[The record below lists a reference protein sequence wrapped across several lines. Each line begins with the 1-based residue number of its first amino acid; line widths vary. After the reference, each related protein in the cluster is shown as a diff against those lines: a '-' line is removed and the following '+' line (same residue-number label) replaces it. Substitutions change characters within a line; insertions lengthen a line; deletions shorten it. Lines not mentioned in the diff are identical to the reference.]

1 MSRSLS
7 FTSRDVPAVMN
18 WSCQSLK
25 KEYHQG
31 KGTTS
36 WQEMLHIV
44 STVPKPSFTPHALL
58 LFKSQALHWATLIL
72 ASAQAISREER
83 ESMAPGEKEREE
95 GPAKSALRKVRTAT
109 LVINLARGWQ
119 QWANENSTRQA
130 QEPAGWLPG
139 GTQDQSQAP
148 KPVTCPT
155 FPKSPSLKPEGHGDG
170 QSPEEATEISH
181 IKRKE
186 VTKTIVSKA
195 YERGGDMSDL
205 SHRYE
210 KDSST
215 PEPDHPE
222 NDIDRILHSHDSPTR
237 RRKCANLVSELTKG
251 WKEME
256 KEVPMWKSDSVDTE
270 DSGYGG
276 ETEERPEDGA
286 QVAAARIKR
295 PLPSQ
300 ANRFTEN
307 LNCKAQRKYSQVGDL
322 KGRWQQWADEHIQ
335 SQKLNPF
342 SEEFD
347 YQLAMSTRLHK
358 GDEGYGRPKEGSKTA
373 ERAKRAE
380 EHIYREIMD
389 MCFIIRTMARH
400 RRDGK
405 IQVTFGELFD
415 RYVRI
420 SDKVVGILMRARK
433 HGLVDFEG
441 EMLWQGRDDH
451 VVITLLE

>member
-1 MSRSLS
+1 
-7 FTSRDVPAVMN
+7 
-18 WSCQSLK
+18 
-25 KEYHQG
+25 
-31 KGTTS
+31 
-36 WQEMLHIV
+36 
-44 STVPKPSFTPHALL
+44 
-58 LFKSQALHWATLIL
+58 
-72 ASAQAISREER
+72 
-83 ESMAPGEKEREE
+83 MAPGEKGRADGSAERK
-95 GPAKSALRKVRTAT
+95 GGALRKVRTAA
-109 LVINLARGWQ
+109 LVISLARGWQ
-119 QWANENSTRQA
+119 QWANANSTRQA
-130 QEPAGWLPG
+130 QEPAGWQPG
-139 GTQDQSQAP
+139 GTQDPLQPP
-148 KPVTCPT
+148 KPIIHPT
-155 FPKSPSLKPEGHGDG
+155 PHPKARGAPTSPSQTPDTYGNG
-170 QSPEEATEISH
+170 QGSEEATEASH

-186 VTKTIVSKA
+186 VTKTVVSKA
-195 YERGGDMSDL
+195 YERGGDVSHL

-210 KDSST
+210 KDGGV
-215 PEPDHPE
+215 PEPEQPE
-222 NDIDRILHSHDSPTR
+222 SDIDRILQSHGSPTR
-237 RRKCANLVSELTKG
+237 RRKCATLVSGLTKG
-251 WKEME
+251 WKAMAQEE
-256 KEVPMWKSDSVDTE
+256 TTWRSDSVDTE

-276 ETEERPEDGA
+276 EAEDRPQQDGL
-286 QVAAARIKR
+286 QGAAARIRR
-295 PLPSQ
+295 PWASQ
-300 ANRFTEN
+300 ANRFTEK
-307 LNCKAQRKYSQVGDL
+307 LNCKAQRKCSQVNNL

-358 GDEGYGRPKEGSKTA
+358 GDDGYGRPKEGTKTA

-405 IQVTFGELFD
+405 IQVTFGDLFD

>member
-1 MSRSLS
+1 
-7 FTSRDVPAVMN
+7 
-18 WSCQSLK
+18 
-25 KEYHQG
+25 
-31 KGTTS
+31 
-36 WQEMLHIV
+36 
-44 STVPKPSFTPHALL
+44 
-58 LFKSQALHWATLIL
+58 
-72 ASAQAISREER
+72 
-83 ESMAPGEKEREE
+83 MAPGEKESGE
-95 GPAKSALRKVRTAT
+95 GPAKTALRKVRTAT
-109 LVINLARGWQ
+109 LVITLARGWQ

-130 QEPAGWLPG
+130 QEPAGWMPG
-139 GTQDQSQAP
+139 GTQDPPQASSPVIHPATHWKARRAQKPPSP
-148 KPVTCPT
+148 KPEV
-155 FPKSPSLKPEGHGDG
+155 HGDG
-170 QSPEEATEISH
+170 QSSEANTEASH

-186 VTKTIVSKA
+186 VTKTVVSKA
-195 YERGGDMSDL
+195 YERGGDMSHL

-210 KDSST
+210 EGDVLEPGQ
-215 PEPDHPE
+215 PED
-222 NDIDRILHSHDSPTR
+222 DIDRILRSHGSPTR
-237 RRKCANLVSELTKG
+237 RRKCAHLVSELTRG

-256 KEVPMWKSDSVDTE
+256 QEQPQCRSDSVDTE

-276 ETEERPEDGA
+276 ETEERPEQDGEQLA
-286 QVAAARIKR
+286 FVRIKR

-300 ANRFTEN
+300 ANRFTEK
-307 LNCKAQRKYSQVGDL
+307 LNCKAQRKYRQVGTL

-347 YQLAMSTRLHK
+347 YELAMSTRLHK
-358 GDEGYGRPKEGSKTA
+358 GDEGYGRPKEGTKTA

-389 MCFIIRTMARH
+389 MCFIIRTMALPRQ
-400 RRDGK
+400 DGK
-405 IQVTFGELFD
+405 IQVTFGDLFD

-451 VVITLLE
+451 VVITLLV

>member
-1 MSRSLS
+1 MLRILSTIIRFSFLTHKPRFYLNPRRS
-7 FTSRDVPAVMN
+7 TGPH
-18 WSCQSLK
+18 SCQP
-25 KEYHQG
+25 
-31 KGTTS
+31 
-36 WQEMLHIV
+36 
-44 STVPKPSFTPHALL
+44 VPRLSGEKRHD
-58 LFKSQALHWATLIL
+58 
-72 ASAQAISREER
+72 
-83 ESMAPGEKEREE
+83 SMAPGEKEREE

-119 QWANENSTRQA
+119 QWANENSSRQA
-130 QEPAGWLPG
+130 QEPVGWLPG
-139 GTQDQSQAP
+139 GTSDPSQAP
-148 KPVTCPT
+148 KSVISPT
-155 FPKSPSLKPEGHGDG
+155 TTHHQAPNVPKSPPPKAEGHDG
-170 QSPEEATEISH
+170 GLNSEEVTEVSP

-186 VTKTIVSKA
+186 VTKTVVSKV
-195 YERGGDMSDL
+195 YERGGDMTYL

-210 KDSST
+210 DGPS
-215 PEPDHPE
+215 PAPAQPE
-222 NDIDRILHSHDSPTR
+222 NDIDRLLHSHDSPTR
-237 RRKCANLVSELTKG
+237 RRKCINLVSELTKG
-251 WKEME
+251 WQVME
-256 KEVPMWKSDSVDTE
+256 QEEPKWKSDSVDTE

-276 ETEERPEDGA
+276 DTEDRPEQDGT

-300 ANRFTEN
+300 TNRYTEK
-307 LNCKAQRKYSQVGDL
+307 LNCMAHRKYSQVDNL

-347 YQLAMSTRLHK
+347 YELAMSTRLHR

-380 EHIYREIMD
+380 EHIYREIMEL
-389 MCFIIRTMARH
+389 CFVIRTMARH
-400 RRDGK
+400 RRDEK

-433 HGLVDFEG
+433 HGLVHFEG
-441 EMLWQGRDDH
+441 EMLWQGRDDQ